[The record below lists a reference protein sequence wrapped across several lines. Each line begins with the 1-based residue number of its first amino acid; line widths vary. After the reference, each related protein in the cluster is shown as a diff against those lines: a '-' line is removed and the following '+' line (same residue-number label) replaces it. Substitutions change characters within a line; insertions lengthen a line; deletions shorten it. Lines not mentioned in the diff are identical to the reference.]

1 MDYFSDFEELPPMPP
16 VATAGDSGKLSLYVA
31 GGDSGIGGDTFT
43 S

>member
-1 MDYFSDFEELPPMPP
+1 MPP
-16 VATAGDSGKLSLYVA
+16 VAVVRDSLALSLYVA